1 MLRHL
6 LKLLETIEADIRR
19 QESLYT
25 TAGGLETTLQDL
37 RRLKNFEVFEGTV
50 SQQLTSDLGVEEIK
64 KELEKM
70 EL

>member
-6 LKLLETIEADIRR
+6 LKLLRQLEADIRR

-37 RRLKNFEVFEGTV
+37 RDLKT
-50 SQQLTSDLGVEEIK
+50 LKYL
-64 KELEKM
+64 KELY
-70 EL
+70 LNSLLLI